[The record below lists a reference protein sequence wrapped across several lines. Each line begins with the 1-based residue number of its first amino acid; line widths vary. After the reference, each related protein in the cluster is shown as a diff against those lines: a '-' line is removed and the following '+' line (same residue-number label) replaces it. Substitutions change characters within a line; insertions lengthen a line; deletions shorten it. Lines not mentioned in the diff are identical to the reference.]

1 MQIGQELKLPAT
13 VDEESSAADD
23 AGLTGD
29 ASSAPAAKQDAT
41 ASDVETQA
49 DAEIETASTPAAD
62 TASAATAAEPTI
74 VLTVQ
79 SASAAYTVRAG
90 DTLSGIA
97 ARHDVTWQALADAND
112 LTENS
117 YLQIGQTLS
126 IPGAAAEPLRLRQT
140 TGATGGPVAPPIAAG
155 TYTVQRGD
163 TIVAIAI
170 RQNVDWQELLRVNN
184 LSEGSILQPGQTL
197 QLP

>member
-90 DTLSGIA
+90 DTLSTIA
-97 ARHDVTWQALADAND
+97 ARHNVTWQALAAAND
-112 LTENS
+112 LTESS
-117 YLQIGQTLS
+117 YLQIDQELA
-126 IPGAAAEPLRLRQT
+126 IPGAATEPLRLRQT
-140 TGATGGPVAPPIAAG
+140 TGATGGPVAPSPSARS
-155 TYTVQRGD
+155 YTVRPGD
-163 TIVAIAI
+163 TIFAIAI
-170 RQNVDWQELLRVNN
+170 RNDVDWQELLRVNN
-184 LSEGSILQPGQTL
+184 LSEESILQLGQTL